1 MPRLCTQLLP
11 HIRTWAKER
20 KSFPVMSWLDFVAK
34 VREINNTAD
43 EEGVRN
49 IAFYLN
55 ESVEVTEFF
64 ATATIYKNKCIRNV
78 HSDMHVSETLNRK
91 TKFAFVKDLGKL
103 SKLSFIS

>member
-1 MPRLCTQLLP
+1 MPRLCAQLLP
-11 HIRTWAKER
+11 DIRTWAKER

-64 ATATIYKNKCIRNV
+64 LQLLQFTKTNALEMYILICTF
-78 HSDMHVSETLNRK
+78 RK
-91 TKFAFVKDLGKL
+91 L
-103 SKLSFIS
+103 

>member
-1 MPRLCTQLLP
+1 MPRLCAQLLP
-11 HIRTWAKER
+11 DIRTWAKER

-34 VREINNTAD
+34 VREINSTAD

-64 ATATIYKNKCIRNV
+64 LQPLQFTKTNALEMYILICTF
-78 HSDMHVSETLNRK
+78 RK
-91 TKFAFVKDLGKL
+91 L
-103 SKLSFIS
+103 

>member
-1 MPRLCTQLLP
+1 
-11 HIRTWAKER
+11 
-20 KSFPVMSWLDFVAK
+20 MSWLDFVAK

-64 ATATIYKNKCIRNV
+64 RNRYNLQKQ
-78 HSDMHVSETLNRK
+78 MH
-91 TKFAFVKDLGKL
+91 
-103 SKLSFIS
+103 